1 VNALVLTLRTPP
13 PQRVDLSS
21 LTPDRL
27 QDLDA
32 ASIARLPLQCGNRS
46 AAVGDLFAIA
56 ASDADDLRLVGDCG
70 KFDRIGAEMSRGA
83 IAVEGSAG
91 AYLGQ
96 ALRGGRIHVQGSVD
110 VGAAREMR
118 GGEIVIDG
126 NAGDFLGG
134 ARPGEMKGMS
144 GGLVVVRGDA
154 GARVGDRLRRGTI
167 LVEGSVGTHA
177 ASRMIAGTVIALGPS
192 IGPYPGFAMKR
203 GSLILLSR
211 PERALPSFAD
221 CGRHD
226 LAFLRLLLRAL
237 KGRSPRL
244 DDLAARPTVVR
255 RLAGDQAAGGKGEIL
270 LWEEP

>member
-1 VNALVLTLRTPP
+1 VSALVLTLRASP

-27 QDLDA
+27 HGLDA
-32 ASIARLPLQCGNRS
+32 AAIARLPLQCGNRP
-46 AAVGDLFAIA
+46 AAVGDLFTIA
-56 ASDADDLRLVGDCG
+56 TGDADDLRLVGDCG
-70 KFDRIGAEMSRGA
+70 KFDRIGAEMGRGA
-83 IAVEGSAG
+83 ITVEGNAG
-91 AYLGQ
+91 AYLGH
-96 ALRGGRIHVQGSVD
+96 ALRAGRIHVQGSAG
-110 VGAAREMR
+110 VGAAQEMR

-154 GARVGDRLRRGTI
+154 GDRVGDRLRRGTI
-167 LVEGSVGTHA
+167 LVEGSLGAYA
-177 ASRMIAGTVIALGPS
+177 ASRMIAGTVLALGPS
-192 IGPYPGFAMKR
+192 IGTYPAFAMKR

-211 PERALPSFAD
+211 PERELPSFAD

-226 LAFLRLLLRAL
+226 LSFLRLLLRAL

-244 DDLAARPTVVR
+244 DGLAARPPLVH
-255 RLAGDQAAGGKGEIL
+255 RLAGDQSVGGKGEIL
-270 LWEEP
+270 VWD

>member
-1 VNALVLTLRTPP
+1 MGALVLTLRAPP
-13 PQRVDLSS
+13 RQRVDLSA
-21 LTPDRL
+21 LTADRL
-27 QDLDA
+27 RGVDA
-32 ASIARLPLQCGNRS
+32 ASIAGLPLQYGNRS
-46 AAVGDLFAIA
+46 VAVGELFAVT
-56 ASDADDLRLVGDCG
+56 SGDPDDLRLVGDCG
-70 KFDRIGAEMSRGA
+70 KFDRIGADMTRGA
-83 IAVEGSAG
+83 ITVEGDAG

-96 ALRGGRIHVQGSVD
+96 AMRGGRIHAHGSTGI
-110 VGAAREMR
+110 GAALEMR

-126 NAGDFLGG
+126 GAGDFLGG

-154 GARVGDRLRRGTI
+154 GDRAGDRMRRGTI
-167 LVEGSVGTHA
+167 IIEGSLGSYV
-177 ASRMIAGTVIALGPS
+177 ASRMIAGTVIGLGPA

-211 PERALPSFAD
+211 PDRELPTFAD

-237 KGRSPRL
+237 KGRSRRL
-244 DDLAARPTVVR
+244 DELATRPPLVQ

-270 LWEEP
+270 FWQD

>member
-1 VNALVLTLRTPP
+1 VSALVLTLRASP

-21 LTPDRL
+21 LTPDKL
-27 QDLDA
+27 QGMDA
-32 ASIARLPLQCGNRS
+32 ATIARLPLPCGNRP
-46 AAVGDLFAIA
+46 AAVGDLFTVA
-56 ASDADDLRLVGDCG
+56 AGDADDLRLVGDCG
-70 KFDRIGAEMSRGA
+70 RFDRIGAEMSRGA
-83 IAVEGSAG
+83 IAIEGDAG
-91 AYLGQ
+91 AYLGHG
-96 ALRGGRIHVQGSVD
+96 LRGGRIRVQGSAGI
-110 VGAAREMR
+110 GAAQEMR

-154 GARVGDRLRRGTI
+154 GDRAGDRLRRGTI
-167 LVEGSVGTHA
+167 IIEGRLGAYA
-177 ASRMIAGTVIALGPS
+177 ASRMIAGTVLALGPS
-192 IGPYPGFAMKR
+192 VGPYPAFAMKR

-211 PERALPSFAD
+211 PERALPTFAD

-244 DDLAARPTVVR
+244 DALRPPTVQ
-255 RLAGDQAAGGKGEIL
+255 RLAGDQSVGGKGEIL
-270 LWEEP
+270 LWQD